1 MEDVLLKVNKFIFPT
16 DFIVLDMKEDKEV
29 SIILG
34 RPFLATGQALI
45 DVQKGEFILRVQDE
59 EVTFNMLNVMQH
71 PMESDSCFRVDIVE
85 VIVSNQKVTLIL
97 WKLVLYM

>member
-16 DFIVLDMKEDKEV
+16 DFIVLDMKEDKEA

-34 RPFLATGQALI
+34 RPFLATSQALI

-71 PMESDSCFRVDIVE
+71 LMESDSCFRVDIVE